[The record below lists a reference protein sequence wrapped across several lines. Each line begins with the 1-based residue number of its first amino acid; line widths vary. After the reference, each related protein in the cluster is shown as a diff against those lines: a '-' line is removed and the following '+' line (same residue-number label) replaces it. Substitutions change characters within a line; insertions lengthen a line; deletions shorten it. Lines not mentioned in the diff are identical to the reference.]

1 MYIIY
6 THRYFFLR
14 GKHIFPY
21 ISSSLLVGRK
31 LAYLILSCCFR
42 PTIQYT
48 AKSFLIYGLQMR
60 KWIET
65 NHVFFLQLRSRLR
78 SLTTAN
84 HDSRSRLR
92 KGLQLHLSFYFFLA
106 NCRYLWSQVSFFSW
120 LIQKFE
126 YERDQ
131 RYGIWLD
138 VVFQL
143 PSSNFFWGVGKCQR
157 GTANMF
163 QKVLLRII
171 GEKCW
176 LINCGGLRFKED
188 HAFCCVV
195 FPSKPLNK
203 TPVCLFCIALL
214 AVECPQ

>member
-1 MYIIY
+1 MCIQLYTNMCIISKHVY
-6 THRYFFLR
+6 YNQICILFIRIDIFLR

-65 NHVFFLQLRSRLR
+65 NHVLFLQLRSRLR

-106 NCRYLWSQVSFFSW
+106 ELPLPLVTGWSIFSHGW
-120 LIQKFE
+120 SKNLSMK
-126 YERDQ
+126 
-131 RYGIWLD
+131 GINDMEFDW
-138 VVFQL
+138 
-143 PSSNFFWGVGKCQR
+143 
-157 GTANMF
+157 M
-163 QKVLLRII
+163 
-171 GEKCW
+171 
-176 LINCGGLRFKED
+176 
-188 HAFCCVV
+188 
-195 FPSKPLNK
+195 
-203 TPVCLFCIALL
+203 
-214 AVECPQ
+214 

>member
-6 THRYFFLR
+6 THRYFSLR

-48 AKSFLIYGLQMR
+48 AKAFLIYGLQMR

-65 NHVFFLQLRSRLR
+65 NHVLFLQLRSRLR

-106 NCRYLWSQVSFFSW
+106 TCRYLWSQVDLFFLMADPKIWVWKGSTIW
-120 LIQKFE
+120 NLIGCSIPTSKQ
-126 YERDQ
+126 Q
-131 RYGIWLD
+131 
-138 VVFQL
+138 
-143 PSSNFFWGVGKCQR
+143 FFWGGR
-157 GTANMF
+157 
-163 QKVLLRII
+163 
-171 GEKCW
+171 
-176 LINCGGLRFKED
+176 
-188 HAFCCVV
+188 
-195 FPSKPLNK
+195 
-203 TPVCLFCIALL
+203 
-214 AVECPQ
+214 